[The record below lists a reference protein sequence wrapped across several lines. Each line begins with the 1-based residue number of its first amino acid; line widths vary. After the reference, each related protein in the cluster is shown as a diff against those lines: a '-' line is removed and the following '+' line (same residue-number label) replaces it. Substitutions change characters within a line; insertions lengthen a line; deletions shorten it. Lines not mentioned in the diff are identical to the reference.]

1 MVKKRVNRIFNIFA
15 GKVAII
21 KTRITQFL
29 TILRAPK
36 MTGGQL
42 PHVNF
47 GALRE
52 QNNVKKVVL
61 SLDFYTLIG
70 LLLFSM
76 IFKPFYF
83 NYIIIS

>member
-1 MVKKRVNRIFNIFA
+1 MVKKRVNRIFNKFA

-36 MTGGQL
+36 ITGGQL

-47 GALRE
+47 GAQR
-52 QNNVKKVVL
+52 KRK
-61 SLDFYTLIG
+61 
-70 LLLFSM
+70 
-76 IFKPFYF
+76 
-83 NYIIIS
+83 